1 MYCDNEQCNN
11 KSQYVTN
18 EVIDLDYNNYSKID
32 FLLGVSVYAEI
43 ILSDLRKG
51 GRNMPIAQ
59 NTHTCVNLTGS

>member
-43 ILSDLRKG
+43 ILSDLR
-51 GRNMPIAQ
+51 
-59 NTHTCVNLTGS
+59 NLTGS